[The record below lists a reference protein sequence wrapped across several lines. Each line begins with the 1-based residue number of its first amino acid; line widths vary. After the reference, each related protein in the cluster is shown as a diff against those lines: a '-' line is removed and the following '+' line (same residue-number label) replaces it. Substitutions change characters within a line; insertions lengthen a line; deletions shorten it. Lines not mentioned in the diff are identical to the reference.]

1 MDAVCHSLVQGRAK
15 RVTRKGSW
23 LKPIFF
29 IVTLNIGKKSEV
41 WRKLNFMF
49 SKILLSRRGV
59 STPLSNPGEGGI
71 SNPGMGTPGYIFYE
85 I

>member
-1 MDAVCHSLVQGRAK
+1 MSLLGPGTCKTSDKEGILAK
-15 RVTRKGSW
+15 TD
-23 LKPIFF
+23 IF

-41 WRKLNFMF
+41 WRKFNFMF